1 MIDKQDFCSGDVST
15 KASNSPVLRK
25 HMPELDVLRGAAIFA
40 VVMYHGL
47 YWSGAVPFGPISKLI
62 IQATVSGWL
71 GVNLFFVLSG
81 FLITGILLDT
91 KGQQSYYRRFYL
103 RRVVRILPA
112 YFATILVLVLLHR
125 FTLGSTIVALLFLA
139 NYDGIYPLALGYWP
153 FWSLSVEE
161 QFYLFWPMLVA
172 NVRHRTL
179 TFISFGLCLLEPLLR
194 YLSAS
199 GRIPLG
205 EVHLST
211 YLIADNL
218 AMGALVAIFVRS
230 RHATLRNA
238 VRLGLAI
245 IAAGVACLFIGIPF
259 GILHRTNVF
268 GAALQTVPW
277 NFIFTGTLL
286 LLLGLRSP
294 LFSGPYTAPLRFLGY
309 ISYGL
314 YLSHLL
320 IFDAYDTTVR
330 HISSVF
336 LRSTLQGS
344 FTRLLLAG
352 TLAVLVAWLSR
363 RFFEGPFLRM
373 APRSAVTP
381 TSPET
386 SRSSGRPSPPQ
397 TAPQLSA
404 SDTAPR

>member
-1 MIDKQDFCSGDVST
+1 MIDKQAFGNGDVPT
-15 KASNSPVLRK
+15 KSSNVPVLRK
-25 HMPELDVLRGAAIFA
+25 HMPELDVLRGVAILA
-40 VVMYHGL
+40 VVLYHGL
-47 YWSGAVPFGPISKLI
+47 YWSGAVAIGPISKLV
-62 IQATVSGWL
+62 IQASVSGWL

-112 YFATILVLVLLHR
+112 YFATIAILVLLHR
-125 FTLGSTIVALLFLA
+125 FTFGSTVVALLFLA
-139 NYDGIYPLALGYWP
+139 NYDAIYPLANGYWP

-161 QFYLFWPMLVA
+161 QFYLLWPALVA
-172 NVRHRTL
+172 NVRLQAL
-179 TFISFGLCLLEPLLR
+179 TFISFGICLFEPLLR

-199 GRIPLG
+199 GRLPLG

-218 AMGALVAIFVRS
+218 AMGALAAIFVRS

-238 VRLGLAI
+238 VKLGLAI
-245 IAAGVACLFIGIPF
+245 IAAGVACLFIGLPF

-286 LLLGLRSP
+286 FLLGLRSP
-294 LFSGPYTAPLRFLGY
+294 LFSGIYTAPLRFLGY

-314 YLSHLL
+314 YLCHLL
-320 IFDAYDTTVR
+320 IFEAYDTMVQ
-330 HISSVF
+330 HISRSF
-336 LRSTLQGS
+336 LRLTLQGS
-344 FTRLLLAG
+344 FTRLFLAG
-352 TLAVLVAWLSR
+352 TIAVLVAWLSR
-363 RFFEGPFLRM
+363 RFFEAPFLRLKIG
-373 APRSAVTP
+373 SHTP
-381 TSPET
+381 KTSDASHPIPEYKT
-386 SRSSGRPSPPQ
+386 
-397 TAPQLSA
+397 
-404 SDTAPR
+404 